1 MRATHRIVKGPVV
14 SRLAVLALCAAG
26 GANAAVIYDNGVAA
40 VGVAA
45 SSDFDTGTF
54 QADNFVLQPGAT
66 TITDVHWRGVYGT
79 NGGADTP
86 GTDAFIIRFY
96 ADAGG
101 GVPVLSPFASFSVGS
116 AVNRTDTLVD
126 LGSGASAIDIYSYSV
141 VIAPLALTAGTTYW
155 LSIVNDTRTDIDDN
169 WAWGAALGGDGF
181 ATLVPSFSNA
191 WIPSGVQF
199 SRTLDFQLTNDVPEP
214 GTLALLG
221 LGFAALAS
229 TRRRM
234 RSV

>member
-1 MRATHRIVKGPVV
+1 MRATHRIVMGPVV
-14 SRLAVLALCAAG
+14 STLAALALCAAG

-40 VGVAA
+40 VSVA
-45 SSDFDTGTF
+45 SQSDFDPQRFT
-54 QADNFVLQPGAT
+54 ADNFVLQPGAT
-66 TITDVHWRGVYGT
+66 TITDVHWRGVYGV
-79 NGGADTP
+79 NGGANTP
-86 GTDAFIIRFY
+86 GTDAFTIQFY

-101 GVPVLSPFASFSVGS
+101 VPAVSPFNSYSVGS
-116 AVNRTDTLVD
+116 AVNRTDTLLD
-126 LGSGASAIDIYSYSV
+126 LGSGLFAVDIYSYSA

>member
-1 MRATHRIVKGPVV
+1 MRATHRIVMGPVV
-14 SRLAVLALCAAG
+14 STLAALALCAAG

-40 VGVAA
+40 V
-45 SSDFDTGTF
+45 SSSPTSDADPARFF
-54 QADNFVLQPGAT
+54 ADNFVLQAGANI
-66 TITDVHWRGVYGT
+66 ITDVHWRGIYLP
-79 NGGADTP
+79 NNTP
-86 GTDAFIIRFY
+86 GTDAFTIQFY
-96 ADAGG
+96 ADAVGK
-101 GVPVLSPFASFSVGS
+101 PAATPLNSYSVGS
-116 AVNRTDTLVD
+116 AVNRTDTLLD
-126 LGSGASAIDIYSYSV
+126 LGSGLFAVDIYSYSA

-155 LSIVNDTRTDIDDN
+155 LSIVNDTRTDPDDN
-169 WAWGAALGGDGF
+169 WAWAAAFGGDGF
-181 ATLVPSFSNA
+181 ATLVPSFSSA
-191 WIPSGVQF
+191 WIPSGTQF

>member
-1 MRATHRIVKGPVV
+1 MRATHRIVIKGPVV
-14 SRLAVLALCAAG
+14 RTLAALALCAVG

-40 VGVAA
+40 VSVTAT
-45 SSDFDTGTF
+45 SDPDAGRF
-54 QADNFVLQPGAT
+54 QADNFVLQAGANI
-66 TITDVHWRGVYGT
+66 ITDVHWRGVYLPNNT
-79 NGGADTP
+79 PGAD
-86 GTDAFIIRFY
+86 AFTIQFY

-101 GVPVLSPFASFSVGS
+101 VPALSPLFSFSVGS
-116 AVNRTDTLVD
+116 AVNRTDTGFD
-126 LGSGASAIDIYSYSV
+126 LGISVTDIYSYSAL
-141 VIAPLALTAGTTYW
+141 IAPLALTAGTTYW
-155 LSIVNDTRTDIDDN
+155 LSIFNDTRTDPDDN

-191 WIPSGVQF
+191 WIPSGIQF

-229 TRRRM
+229 TRRRT
-234 RSV
+234 RSD